1 MDNKKLEFKLL
12 KGKEISDELFNE
24 FYNYLIESMRK
35 DEYRSYEKQK
45 SLLEKEHYQILFCF
59 FENRI
64 IGVMALWR
72 LSSFE
77 FIEHFAVKKEC
88 RGKGIGSKM
97 IEFIQNKFNNKVI
110 LEVELPYN
118 ETNRKRIYFYEQHG
132 FSYNDFE
139 YFQTPLNQGDEP
151 LPLRIMSYPDPISR
165 KEFEKAQNL
174 LKESAYKH

>member
-1 MDNKKLEFKLL
+1 MCITNNIIIYNL
-12 KGKEISDELFNE
+12 KRNAAHTS
-24 FYNYLIESMRK
+24 
-35 DEYRSYEKQK
+35 
-45 SLLEKEHYQILFCF
+45 
-59 FENRI
+59 
-64 IGVMALWR
+64 
-72 LSSFE
+72 
-77 FIEHFAVKKEC
+77 
-88 RGKGIGSKM
+88 
-97 IEFIQNKFNNKVI
+97 FIQNKFNNKVI

-151 LPLRIMSYPDPISR
+151 LPLRIMSYPDPINR